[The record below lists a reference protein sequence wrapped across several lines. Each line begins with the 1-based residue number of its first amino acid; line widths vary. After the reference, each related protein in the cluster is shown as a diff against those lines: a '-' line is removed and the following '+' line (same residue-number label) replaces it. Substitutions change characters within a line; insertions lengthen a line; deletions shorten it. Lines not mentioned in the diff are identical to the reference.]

1 MKPILLEIVTKVMT
15 TFNSCGHCEL
25 VFSEAG
31 IDRKIHEKELGE
43 YPSDLKEEFLRLSD
57 WIRELTRLYKH
68 RLLIRLIDAQSPL
81 GIYKNLRYR
90 IRSLPAFI
98 VEKKEA
104 YTGWDKGQLEKILD
118 KYIQKALPSKYQKFQ
133 PTVAPSH
140 EN

>member
-25 VFSEAG
+25 VFNEADM
-31 IDRKIHEKELGE
+31 DRKIHEKELSE

-57 WIRELTRLYKH
+57 WIRELTHLYKH
-68 RLLIRLIDAQSPL
+68 RLFIRLIDAQSPL

-90 IRSLPAFI
+90 IRSFPAFV

-104 YTGWDKGQLEKILD
+104 YTGWDKGQLEKVLD
-118 KYIQKALPSKYQKFQ
+118 KYIQKAIPSKYPKLHSSF
-133 PTVAPSH
+133 ASNR